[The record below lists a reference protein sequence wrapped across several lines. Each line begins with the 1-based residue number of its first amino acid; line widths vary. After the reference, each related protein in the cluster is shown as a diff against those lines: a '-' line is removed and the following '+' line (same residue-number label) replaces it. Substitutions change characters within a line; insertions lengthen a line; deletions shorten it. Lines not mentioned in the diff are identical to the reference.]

1 MESSNFNLSLDEL
14 RDRVKRIKSEVDG
27 LNDLLDRLHFF
38 ERSKQEKE
46 RAEKKVKYNTAVFH
60 D

>member
-1 MESSNFNLSLDEL
+1 MNDYKISLDEL
-14 RDRVKRIKSEVDG
+14 RERVKKIKSEVDE
-27 LNDLLDRLHFF
+27 LNDLLYRQHFF

-46 RAEKKVKYNTAVFH
+46 RAEKKVKYITAVFH